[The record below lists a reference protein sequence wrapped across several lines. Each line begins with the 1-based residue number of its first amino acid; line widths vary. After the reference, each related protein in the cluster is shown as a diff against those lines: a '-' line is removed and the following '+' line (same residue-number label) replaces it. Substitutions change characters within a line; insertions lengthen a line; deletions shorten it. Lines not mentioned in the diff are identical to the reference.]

1 MITVTFFGAVRTVTG
16 SMHLVETGD
25 TRLLLDCGLFQ
36 GRRADARRVNSE
48 FPFSPSSID
57 TVVLSHAHLDHCGNL
72 PTLVQ
77 QGFRGKILCT
87 PATRDLAALILRD
100 SAEIQ
105 HQDVN
110 FANKARAR
118 QGQPPLQPLYTI
130 DDAEQAIRRLSP
142 VPYHQ
147 TFQVGPATGVF
158 YDAGHILGSAVTVLA
173 VEGRTIVF
181 SGDLGRTAAPIIR
194 DPESPPAAADLL
206 IMEATYGDRRHE
218 PFERG
223 GRKLADVVRGTV
235 RRGGTILIPAF
246 AVGRT
251 QDITYTLHR
260 LQDGGKI
267 PPVPTFVDSPMAT
280 DATAIFRQHPEVFDT
295 ETLARLRSGDPFGG
309 RDIRYVRSVEES
321 KELNAR
327 HDPFIVVATSGM
339 CESGRILHHLRHHVG
354 DPQSSLVFVSFQ
366 AADTLGRRLVD
377 GVTPVRIFDES
388 YEVRL
393 QVHRIESYSAHADR
407 DELVA
412 WVGRMPRV
420 GQICLVHGEEQQ
432 CTALARYLSR
442 RGIKVTVPTRGQ
454 RITV

>member
-16 SMHLVETGD
+16 SMHLVETGA

-130 DDAEQAIRRLSP
+130 DDAEEALPRLSP
-142 VPYHQ
+142 VAYHH

-173 VEGRTIVF
+173 VDGRTIVF

-223 GRKLADVVRGTV
+223 ERKLADVAPSTARL
-235 RRGGTILIPAF
+235 GGTIVIPAF
-246 AVGRT
+246 AIVRT
-251 QDITYTLHR
+251 
-260 LQDGGKI
+260 
-267 PPVPTFVDSPMAT
+267 
-280 DATAIFRQHPEVFDT
+280 
-295 ETLARLRSGDPFGG
+295 
-309 RDIRYVRSVEES
+309 
-321 KELNAR
+321 
-327 HDPFIVVATSGM
+327 
-339 CESGRILHHLRHHVG
+339 
-354 DPQSSLVFVSFQ
+354 
-366 AADTLGRRLVD
+366 
-377 GVTPVRIFDES
+377 
-388 YEVRL
+388 
-393 QVHRIESYSAHADR
+393 ADR
-407 DELVA
+407 
-412 WVGRMPRV
+412 
-420 GQICLVHGEEQQ
+420 
-432 CTALARYLSR
+432 RYTIS
-442 RGIKVTVPTRGQ
+442 GAPA
-454 RITV
+454 

>member
-1 MITVTFFGAVRTVTG
+1 MSMHPVMFPLHELVRGGANIPFGKNDRLRRRSMHRRWILIAAVLLLLLTVPAGLPVRAQGSRKVIQITMVSWKFTPDFFTVTQ
-16 SMHLVETGD
+16 GD
-25 TRLLLDCGLFQ
+25 TVVLQLSNEDPDKRNHSFAARWLVGKQVIVRGQVAREGID
-36 GRRADARRVNSE
+36 DERRVFAVAPGTKGELEFVASE
-48 FPFSPSSID
+48 PGSFPFVFGVFYSGSRGHGWALK
-57 TVVLSHAHLDHCGNL
+57 VLSHAHLDHGGTL
-72 PTLVQ
+72 PTLVR
-77 QGFRGKILCT
+77 QGFGGKFWCT

-130 DDAEQAIRRLSP
+130 DDAEQAIRRLRP

-158 YDAGHILGSAVTVLA
+158 YDAGHILGSAVTVLT

-194 DPESPPAAADLL
+194 DPEFPPAADLL

-251 QDITYTLHR
+251 PGITYT
-260 LQDGGKI
+260 
-267 PPVPTFVDSPMAT
+267 P
-280 DATAIFRQHPEVFDT
+280 
-295 ETLARLRSGDPFGG
+295 
-309 RDIRYVRSVEES
+309 
-321 KELNAR
+321 
-327 HDPFIVVATSGM
+327 
-339 CESGRILHHLRHHVG
+339 
-354 DPQSSLVFVSFQ
+354 
-366 AADTLGRRLVD
+366 
-377 GVTPVRIFDES
+377 
-388 YEVRL
+388 
-393 QVHRIESYSAHADR
+393 
-407 DELVA
+407 
-412 WVGRMPRV
+412 
-420 GQICLVHGEEQQ
+420 
-432 CTALARYLSR
+432 
-442 RGIKVTVPTRGQ
+442 
-454 RITV
+454 